1 MSKPTQ
7 ITIMEVIL
15 ISLGLSLLFTS
26 LILMGGFFFM
36 DALYAGS
43 AGFFA
48 LALVYLLNRF

>member
-7 ITIMEVIL
+7 ITIMEVML
-15 ISLGLSLLFTS
+15 ITLGLSLLFTS
-26 LILMGGFFFM
+26 LILMGGLFFM

-43 AGFFA
+43 SGFFA

>member
-7 ITIMEVIL
+7 ITIMKIIL

-26 LILMGGFFFM
+26 LILMSGLFFM